1 MVRTPSEWQV
11 STAGVRWTQFVIS
24 ILPGQVIIGISAAF
38 LLWDAIDLGFT
49 ISDLVKKQGSKAART
64 LKEKAEMLEVA
75 LKETT
80 GVYCIEMPL

>member
-1 MVRTPSEWQV
+1 MR
-11 STAGVRWTQFVIS
+11 TQFVILL
-24 ILPGQVIIGISAAF
+24 LPGQVIIGISAAF

-49 ISDLVKKQGSKAART
+49 ISDLVKKQGSKAAKT